1 MKTLNISI
9 SEIEFNKFGL
19 KKNELSFSDFL
30 GIVSKEL
37 ALQTLEKSIELSDKF
52 NLSKLSMDDI
62 SKEVKAVRKNAK
74 NRS

>member
-19 KKNELSFSDFL
+19 KKNKLSFSDFL

-37 ALQTLEKSIELSDKF
+37 ALQTLEKSIELSDRF